1 MNQENI
7 LKNYILSQYSMEKLT
22 VIKEKLR
29 ENIIQ
34 ADPMWRILNQNVSME
49 RSN

>member
-7 LKNYILSQYSMEKLT
+7 FKNYILSQYSMEKLA

-34 ADPMWRILNQNVSME
+34 ADPMWRILNQNVSIE
-49 RSN
+49 RNN

>member
-7 LKNYILSQYSMEKLT
+7 LKNYMLSQYSMEKLAI
-22 VIKEKLR
+22 IKKQLR

-34 ADPMWRILNQNVSME
+34 ADPMWRILNQKVSIG